1 MRIYIY
7 IYNWMAYIRRKCV
20 WFGKLSPLSRD
31 SGILKTCII
40 RLEHAKATYRYTR
53 EVVLRRCMKYRD
65 TNVEKEN
72 QDISYSILIIR
83 KINMKRD
90 ENTTILLVIGMC
102 VYIMLN
108 NIEQ

>member
-1 MRIYIY
+1 
-7 IYNWMAYIRRKCV
+7 
-20 WFGKLSPLSRD
+20 
-31 SGILKTCII
+31 
-40 RLEHAKATYRYTR
+40 
-53 EVVLRRCMKYRD
+53 MKYRD

-72 QDISYSILIIR
+72 KDISYSILIIR